1 MQRPNSTFHG
11 MNPQERESKLSALRF
26 NPLGPRNVV
35 DPSVFSRPVAQA
47 FRKEERSVLNEPVA
61 TESPPINAGTVSWNE
76 PIRPPPTG
84 SGIRIRVEPNSRDA
98 MNSRILEQ
106 MPFTAARNITPKDI
120 LNSTKPIVQDMN
132 PIDSRRGVNSY
143 KQAVEFFPD
152 ADTKTG
158 IQPPVKAPERFMQN
172 PYLQRLD
179 AVNEPRQIVREL
191 RSAVTEDN
199 REKYLDLSQKI
210 ANRNFSHVLIQGS
223 DIQPMAT
230 NLKAYELLKPKLDDF
245 STDYRKYEPG
255 RS

>member
-35 DPSVFSRPVAQA
+35 DPSVFSRPEAQA
-47 FRKEERSVLNEPVA
+47 FRKEERSILTDPVA
-61 TESPPINAGTVSWNE
+61 TETPKINT
-76 PIRPPPTG
+76 
-84 SGIRIRVEPNSRDA
+84 GIRIRVEPNSRDA

-106 MPFTAARNITPKDI
+106 MPFTAARNIVPQDI
-120 LNSTKPIVQDMN
+120 LNATKPLVQDMN

-158 IQPPVKAPERFMQN
+158 IQPKAKEPERFMQN

-179 AVNEPRQIVREL
+179 AANEPRQIVREL

-210 ANRNFSHVLIQGS
+210 ANRNFSHVLIQ
-223 DIQPMAT
+223 DDQVMVQQVT

-245 STDYRKYEPG
+245 STEYRRYE
-255 RS
+255 

>member
-35 DPSVFSRPVAQA
+35 DPSVFSRPEAQA
-47 FRKEERSVLNEPVA
+47 FRKEERSILTDSVV
-61 TESPPINAGTVSWNE
+61 TETPKIN
-76 PIRPPPTG
+76 TG
-84 SGIRIRVEPNSRDA
+84 VRIRVEPNSRDA

-106 MPFTAARNITPKDI
+106 MPFTAARNIVPKDI
-120 LNSTKPIVQDMN
+120 LNATKPLVQDMN

-158 IQPPVKAPERFMQN
+158 IQPKAKEPERFMQN

-179 AVNEPRQIVREL
+179 AANEPRQIVREL

-210 ANRNFSHVLIQGS
+210 ANRNFSHILIQ
-223 DIQPMAT
+223 DDQVMVQQAT

-245 STDYRKYEPG
+245 STEYRRYE
-255 RS
+255 

>member
-1 MQRPNSTFHG
+1 

-35 DPSVFSRPVAQA
+35 DPSVFSRPESQA
-47 FRKEERSVLNEPVA
+47 FRKEERSVLTDSVV
-61 TESPPINAGTVSWNE
+61 TET
-76 PIRPPPTG
+76 PTTM
-84 SGIRIRVEPNSRDA
+84 SGVRIRVEPNSRDA

-106 MPFTAARNITPKDI
+106 MPFTAARNIVPQDI
-120 LNSTKPIVQDMN
+120 LNATKPLVQDMN

-158 IQPPVKAPERFMQN
+158 IQPKAKEPERFMQN

-179 AVNEPRQIVREL
+179 AANEPRQIVREL

-210 ANRNFSHVLIQGS
+210 ANRNFSHVLIQG
-223 DIQPMAT
+223 DQVMIQQVT

-245 STDYRKYEPG
+245 STDYRRYE
-255 RS
+255 

>member
-35 DPSVFSRPVAQA
+35 DPSVFSRPESQA
-47 FRKEERSVLNEPVA
+47 FRKEERSILTDSVV
-61 TESPPINAGTVSWNE
+61 TET
-76 PIRPPPTG
+76 PTTM
-84 SGIRIRVEPNSRDA
+84 SGVRIRVEPNSRDA

-106 MPFTAARNITPKDI
+106 MPFTAARNIVPQDI
-120 LNSTKPIVQDMN
+120 LNATKPLVQDMN

-158 IQPPVKAPERFMQN
+158 IQPKAKEPERFMQN

-179 AVNEPRQIVREL
+179 AANEPRQIVREL

-210 ANRNFSHVLIQGS
+210 ANRNFSHVLIQG
-223 DIQPMAT
+223 DQVMVQQVT

-245 STDYRKYEPG
+245 STDYRRYE
-255 RS
+255 

>member
-35 DPSVFSRPVAQA
+35 DPSVFSRPEAQA
-47 FRKEERSVLNEPVA
+47 FRKEERSILTDPVV
-61 TESPPINAGTVSWNE
+61 TETPAI
-76 PIRPPPTG
+76 G
-84 SGIRIRVEPNSRDA
+84 SGVRIRVEPNSRDA

-106 MPFTAARNITPKDI
+106 MPFTAARNIVPKDI
-120 LNSTKPIVQDMN
+120 LNATKPLVQDMN

-158 IQPPVKAPERFMQN
+158 IQPKAKEPERFMQN

-179 AVNEPRQIVREL
+179 AANEPRQIVREL

-210 ANRNFSHVLIQGS
+210 ANRNFSHILIQ
-223 DIQPMAT
+223 DDQVMVQQVT

-245 STDYRKYEPG
+245 STEYRRYE
-255 RS
+255 

>member
-35 DPSVFSRPVAQA
+35 DPSIFSRPESQA
-47 FRKEERSVLNEPVA
+47 FRKEERSVLTDSVV
-61 TESPPINAGTVSWNE
+61 TET
-76 PIRPPPTG
+76 PTTM
-84 SGIRIRVEPNSRDA
+84 SGVRIRVEPNSRDA

-106 MPFTAARNITPKDI
+106 MPFTAARNIVPQDI
-120 LNSTKPIVQDMN
+120 LNATKPLVQDMN

-158 IQPPVKAPERFMQN
+158 IQPKAKEPERFMQN

-179 AVNEPRQIVREL
+179 AANEPRQIVREL

-210 ANRNFSHVLIQGS
+210 ANRNFSHVLIQG
-223 DIQPMAT
+223 DQVMVQQVT

-245 STDYRKYEPG
+245 STDYRRYE
-255 RS
+255 

>member
-1 MQRPNSTFHG
+1 
-11 MNPQERESKLSALRF
+11 MNPQERETKLSALRF

-47 FRKEERSVLNEPVA
+47 FRKEERSVLNEPVV
-61 TESPPINAGTVSWNE
+61 TESPSVGSGTVSFHE
-76 PIRPPPTG
+76 QIRPPPTG

-158 IQPPVKAPERFMQN
+158 IQPPAKEPERFMQN
-172 PYLQRLD
+172 SYLQRLD

-210 ANRNFSHVLIQGS
+210 ANRNFSHVLIQGT
-223 DIQPMAT
+223 DVVPMAT

-245 STDYRKYEPG
+245 STDYRRYEP
-255 RS
+255 

>member
-11 MNPQERESKLSALRF
+11 MNPQERETKLSALRF

-47 FRKEERSVLNEPVA
+47 FRKEERSVLNEPVV
-61 TESPPINAGTVSWNE
+61 TEAPALNA
-76 PIRPPPTG
+76 
-84 SGIRIRVEPNSRDA
+84 GIRIRVEPNSRDA

-158 IQPPVKAPERFMQN
+158 IQPPAKEPERFMQN
-172 PYLQRLD
+172 SYLQRLD

-199 REKYLDLSQKI
+199 REKYLDFSQKI
-210 ANRNFSHVLIQGS
+210 ANRNFSHVLIQGT
-223 DIQPMAT
+223 DVVPMAT

-245 STDYRKYEPG
+245 STDYRRYEP
-255 RS
+255 

>member
-1 MQRPNSTFHG
+1 

-26 NPLGPRNVV
+26 NPLGPQNVV
-35 DPSVFSRPVAQA
+35 DPSIFSRPEAQA
-47 FRKEERSVLNEPVA
+47 FRKEERSILTDPVV
-61 TESPPINAGTVSWNE
+61 TETPAI
-76 PIRPPPTG
+76 G
-84 SGIRIRVEPNSRDA
+84 SGVRIRVEPNSRDA

-106 MPFTAARNITPKDI
+106 MPFTAARNIVPKDI
-120 LNSTKPIVQDMN
+120 LNATKPLVQDMN

-158 IQPPVKAPERFMQN
+158 IQPKAKEPERFMQN

-179 AVNEPRQIVREL
+179 AANEPRQIVREL

-210 ANRNFSHVLIQGS
+210 ANRNFSHILIQ
-223 DIQPMAT
+223 DDQVMVQQVT

-245 STDYRKYEPG
+245 STEYRRYE
-255 RS
+255 

>member
-35 DPSVFSRPVAQA
+35 DPSVFSRPESQA
-47 FRKEERSVLNEPVA
+47 FRKEERSVLTDTVV
-61 TESPPINAGTVSWNE
+61 TETPT
-76 PIRPPPTG
+76 TG
-84 SGIRIRVEPNSRDA
+84 SGVRIRVEPNSRDA

-106 MPFTAARNITPKDI
+106 MPFTAARNIVPQDI
-120 LNSTKPIVQDMN
+120 LNATKPLVQDMN

-158 IQPPVKAPERFMQN
+158 IQPKAKEPERFMQN

-179 AVNEPRQIVREL
+179 AANEPRQIVREL

-210 ANRNFSHVLIQGS
+210 ANRNFSHVLIQG
-223 DIQPMAT
+223 DQVMVQQVT

-245 STDYRKYEPG
+245 STDYRRYE
-255 RS
+255 

>member
-35 DPSVFSRPVAQA
+35 DPSVFSRPEAQA
-47 FRKEERSVLNEPVA
+47 FRKEERSILTDPVA
-61 TESPPINAGTVSWNE
+61 TETPAI
-76 PIRPPPTG
+76 G
-84 SGIRIRVEPNSRDA
+84 SGVRIRVEPNSRDA

-106 MPFTAARNITPKDI
+106 MPFTAARNIVPQDI
-120 LNSTKPIVQDMN
+120 LNATKPLVQDMN

-158 IQPPVKAPERFMQN
+158 IQPQAKEPERFMQN

-179 AVNEPRQIVREL
+179 AANEPRQIVREL

-210 ANRNFSHVLIQGS
+210 ANRNFSHVLIQG
-223 DIQPMAT
+223 DQVMVQQVT

-245 STDYRKYEPG
+245 STDYRRYE
-255 RS
+255 

>member
-35 DPSVFSRPVAQA
+35 DPSVFSRPEAQA
-47 FRKEERSVLNEPVA
+47 FRKEERSILTDPVVS
-61 TESPPINAGTVSWNE
+61 ESPKINAGV
-76 PIRPPPTG
+76 
-84 SGIRIRVEPNSRDA
+84 RIRVEPNSRDA

-120 LNSTKPIVQDMN
+120 LNATKPLVQDMN

-143 KQAVEFFPD
+143 KQSVEFFPD

-158 IQPPVKAPERFMQN
+158 IQPKPKEPERFMQN

-179 AVNEPRQIVREL
+179 AANEPRQIVREL

-210 ANRNFSHVLIQGS
+210 ANRNFSHVLIQ
-223 DIQPMAT
+223 DDQVMVQQVT

-245 STDYRKYEPG
+245 SIDYRRYE
-255 RS
+255 

>member
-11 MNPQERESKLSALRF
+11 MNPQERDSKLSALRF

-35 DPSVFSRPVAQA
+35 DPSIFSRPEAQA
-47 FRKEERSVLNEPVA
+47 FRKEERSILTDSVI
-61 TESPPINAGTVSWNE
+61 TET
-76 PIRPPPTG
+76 PTT
-84 SGIRIRVEPNSRDA
+84 GIRIRVEPNSRDA

-106 MPFTAARNITPKDI
+106 MPFTAARNIVPQDI
-120 LNSTKPIVQDMN
+120 LNATKPLVQDMN

-158 IQPPVKAPERFMQN
+158 IQPQAKEPERFMQN

-179 AVNEPRQIVREL
+179 AANEPRQIVREL

-210 ANRNFSHVLIQGS
+210 ANRNFSHVLIQG
-223 DIQPMAT
+223 DQVMVQQVT

-245 STDYRKYEPG
+245 STDYRRYE
-255 RS
+255 

>member
-35 DPSVFSRPVAQA
+35 DPSVFSRPESQA
-47 FRKEERSVLNEPVA
+47 FRKEERSVLTDSVV
-61 TESPPINAGTVSWNE
+61 TET
-76 PIRPPPTG
+76 PTTM
-84 SGIRIRVEPNSRDA
+84 SGVRIRVEPNSRDA

-106 MPFTAARNITPKDI
+106 MPFTAARNIVPQDI
-120 LNSTKPIVQDMN
+120 LNATKPLVQDMN

-158 IQPPVKAPERFMQN
+158 IQPKAKEPERFMQN

-179 AVNEPRQIVREL
+179 AANEPRQIVREL

-210 ANRNFSHVLIQGS
+210 ANRNFSHVLIQG
-223 DIQPMAT
+223 DQVMVQQVT

-245 STDYRKYEPG
+245 STDYRRYEP
-255 RS
+255 

>member
-35 DPSVFSRPVAQA
+35 DPSVFSRPESQA
-47 FRKEERSVLNEPVA
+47 FRKEERSVLTDSVV
-61 TESPPINAGTVSWNE
+61 TET
-76 PIRPPPTG
+76 PTTM
-84 SGIRIRVEPNSRDA
+84 SGVRIRVEPNSRDA

-106 MPFTAARNITPKDI
+106 MPFTAARNIVPQDI
-120 LNSTKPIVQDMN
+120 LNATKPLVQDMN

-158 IQPPVKAPERFMQN
+158 IQPQAKEPERFMQN

-179 AVNEPRQIVREL
+179 AANEPRQIVREL

-210 ANRNFSHVLIQGS
+210 ANRNFSHVLIQG
-223 DIQPMAT
+223 DQVMVQQVT

-245 STDYRKYEPG
+245 STEYRRYE
-255 RS
+255 

>member
-1 MQRPNSTFHG
+1 

-35 DPSVFSRPVAQA
+35 DPSVFSRPESQA
-47 FRKEERSVLNEPVA
+47 FRKEERSVLTDSVV
-61 TESPPINAGTVSWNE
+61 TET
-76 PIRPPPTG
+76 PTTM
-84 SGIRIRVEPNSRDA
+84 SGVRIRVEPNSRDA

-106 MPFTAARNITPKDI
+106 MPFTAARNIVPQDI
-120 LNSTKPIVQDMN
+120 LNATKPLVQDMN

-158 IQPPVKAPERFMQN
+158 IQPQAKEPERFMQN

-179 AVNEPRQIVREL
+179 AANEPRQIVREL

-210 ANRNFSHVLIQGS
+210 ANRNFSHVLIQG
-223 DIQPMAT
+223 DQVMVQQVT

-245 STDYRKYEPG
+245 STDYRRYE
-255 RS
+255 

>member
-1 MQRPNSTFHG
+1 

-35 DPSVFSRPVAQA
+35 DPSVFSRPESQA
-47 FRKEERSVLNEPVA
+47 FRKEERSVLTDSVV
-61 TESPPINAGTVSWNE
+61 TET
-76 PIRPPPTG
+76 PTMM

-106 MPFTAARNITPKDI
+106 MPFTAARNIVPQDI
-120 LNSTKPIVQDMN
+120 LNATKPLVQDMN

-158 IQPPVKAPERFMQN
+158 IQPQAKEPERFMQN

-179 AVNEPRQIVREL
+179 AANEPRQIVREL

-210 ANRNFSHVLIQGS
+210 ANRNFSHVLIQG
-223 DIQPMAT
+223 DQVMVQQVT

-245 STDYRKYEPG
+245 STDYRRYE
-255 RS
+255 

>member
-26 NPLGPRNVV
+26 NPLGPQNVV
-35 DPSVFSRPVAQA
+35 DPSIFSRPEAQA
-47 FRKEERSVLNEPVA
+47 FRKEERSILTDPVV
-61 TESPPINAGTVSWNE
+61 TETPAI
-76 PIRPPPTG
+76 G
-84 SGIRIRVEPNSRDA
+84 SGVRIRVEPNSRDA

-106 MPFTAARNITPKDI
+106 MPFTAARNIVPKDI
-120 LNSTKPIVQDMN
+120 LNATKPLVQDMN

-158 IQPPVKAPERFMQN
+158 IQPKAKEPERFMQN

-179 AVNEPRQIVREL
+179 AANEPRQIVREL

-210 ANRNFSHVLIQGS
+210 ANRNFSHILIQ
-223 DIQPMAT
+223 DDQVMVQQVT

-245 STDYRKYEPG
+245 STEYRRYE
-255 RS
+255 

>member
-35 DPSVFSRPVAQA
+35 DPSVFSRPESQA
-47 FRKEERSVLNEPVA
+47 FRKEERSVSTDAVV
-61 TESPPINAGTVSWNE
+61 TESPTTMSGKASWNE
-76 PIRPPPTG
+76 PIRPPPKG

-106 MPFTAARNITPKDI
+106 MPFTAARNIVPQDI
-120 LNSTKPIVQDMN
+120 LNATKPLVQDMN

-158 IQPPVKAPERFMQN
+158 IQPKAKEPERFMQN

-179 AVNEPRQIVREL
+179 AANEPRQIVREL

-210 ANRNFSHVLIQGS
+210 ANRNFSHVLIQG
-223 DIQPMAT
+223 DQVMVQQVT

-245 STDYRKYEPG
+245 STDYRRYE
-255 RS
+255 

>member
-1 MQRPNSTFHG
+1 MQRPDSTFHG

-47 FRKEERSVLNEPVA
+47 FRKEERSVLNEPVV
-61 TESPPINAGTVSWNE
+61 TEAPALNAFA
-76 PIRPPPTG
+76 TG

-158 IQPPVKAPERFMQN
+158 IQPPAKEPERFMQN
-172 PYLQRLD
+172 AYLQRLD
-179 AVNEPRQIVREL
+179 AANEPRQIIREL

-210 ANRNFSHVLIQGS
+210 ANRNFSHVLIQGT
-223 DIQPMAT
+223 DVVPMAT

-245 STDYRKYEPG
+245 STDYRRYVP
-255 RS
+255 

>member
-35 DPSVFSRPVAQA
+35 DPSVFSRPEAQA
-47 FRKEERSVLNEPVA
+47 FRKEERSILTDPVV
-61 TESPPINAGTVSWNE
+61 TETPKIN
-76 PIRPPPTG
+76 TG
-84 SGIRIRVEPNSRDA
+84 VRIRVEPNSRDA

-106 MPFTAARNITPKDI
+106 MPFTAARNIVPQDI
-120 LNSTKPIVQDMN
+120 LNATKPLVQDMN

-143 KQAVEFFPD
+143 KQAAEFFPD

-158 IQPPVKAPERFMQN
+158 IQPKAKEPERFMQN

-179 AVNEPRQIVREL
+179 AANEPRQIVREL

-210 ANRNFSHVLIQGS
+210 ANRNFSHVLIQ
-223 DIQPMAT
+223 DDQVMVQQVT

-245 STDYRKYEPG
+245 STEYRRYE
-255 RS
+255 

>member
-35 DPSVFSRPVAQA
+35 DPSVFSRPEAQA
-47 FRKEERSVLNEPVA
+47 FRKEERSILTDPVVS
-61 TESPPINAGTVSWNE
+61 ESPT
-76 PIRPPPTG
+76 TG

-120 LNSTKPIVQDMN
+120 LNATKPLVQDMN

-143 KQAVEFFPD
+143 KQSVEFFPD

-158 IQPPVKAPERFMQN
+158 IQPKPKEPERFMQN

-179 AVNEPRQIVREL
+179 AANEPRQIVREL

-210 ANRNFSHVLIQGS
+210 ANRNFSHILIQ
-223 DIQPMAT
+223 DDQAMVQQVT

-245 STDYRKYEPG
+245 STDYRRYE
-255 RS
+255 

>member
-1 MQRPNSTFHG
+1 
-11 MNPQERESKLSALRF
+11 
-26 NPLGPRNVV
+26 
-35 DPSVFSRPVAQA
+35 
-47 FRKEERSVLNEPVA
+47 
-61 TESPPINAGTVSWNE
+61 
-76 PIRPPPTG
+76 
-84 SGIRIRVEPNSRDA
+84 
-98 MNSRILEQ
+98 

-158 IQPPVKAPERFMQN
+158 IQPPAKAPERFMQN

-210 ANRNFSHVLIQGS
+210 ANRNFSHVLIQGT
-223 DIQPMAT
+223 DIVPMAT

-245 STDYRKYEPG
+245 STDYRRYEPD
-255 RS
+255 RN

>member
-35 DPSVFSRPVAQA
+35 DPSVFSRPEAQA
-47 FRKEERSVLNEPVA
+47 FRKEERSMLTDAVV
-61 TESPPINAGTVSWNE
+61 TESPFAGSGTASWDK
-76 PIRPPPTG
+76 PIRPPPAG
-84 SGIRIRVEPNSRDA
+84 SGVRIRVEPNSRDA

-106 MPFTAARNITPKDI
+106 MPFTAARNIVPKDI
-120 LNSTKPIVQDMN
+120 LNATKPLVQDMN

-158 IQPPVKAPERFMQN
+158 IQPKAKEPERFMQN

-179 AVNEPRQIVREL
+179 AANEPRQIVREL

-210 ANRNFSHVLIQGS
+210 ANRNFSHVLIQG
-223 DIQPMAT
+223 DQVMVQQVT

-245 STDYRKYEPG
+245 STDYRRYE
-255 RS
+255 